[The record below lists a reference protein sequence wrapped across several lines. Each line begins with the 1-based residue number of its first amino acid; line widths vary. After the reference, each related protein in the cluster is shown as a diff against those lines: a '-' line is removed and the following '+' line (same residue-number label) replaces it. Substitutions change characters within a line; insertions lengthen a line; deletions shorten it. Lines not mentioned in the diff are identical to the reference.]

1 MMMLIFAVTL
11 TQNPWV
17 FLSSFSR
24 GILLVSEFRK
34 YLKFEFN
41 RPHFEGEEM
50 NFSIPT

>member
-1 MMMLIFAVTL
+1 MMMLICCYFD
-11 TQNPWV
+11 PKS
-17 FLSSFSR
+17 LSLSFFIFR